1 VTDVAVELIQ
11 RDLESLFASYEPGR
25 TNLIPILHELQ
36 NRFGHVPRESI
47 PLLARA
53 LKLSESEIY
62 GVTTF
67 YSHFRLAP
75 IGRHHIT
82 VCSGTSCHVEQ
93 GPRLLEQLHRLLQI
107 SPGQRTADR
116 QFSLSTVPCFGC
128 CAAAPVMM
136 IDGQLYPH
144 MTPAKLAAVLA
155 DHGFSPVRGANEA
168 A

>member
-1 VTDVAVELIQ
+1 MDVAVDQVQ
-11 RDLESLFASYEPGR
+11 RYLESLFASCEPGR
-25 TNLIPILHELQ
+25 TNLIPILHALQ
-36 NRFGHVPRESI
+36 DRFGYVPRESI
-47 PLLARA
+47 PPLARA
-53 LKLSESEIY
+53 LDLSESEIY

-82 VCSGTSCHVEQ
+82 LCSGTSCHVEQ
-93 GPRLLEQLHRLLQI
+93 GARLLDELRRLLEI
-107 SPGQRTADR
+107 SPGQRTADG
-116 QFSLSTVPCFGC
+116 QFSLATAPCFGC

-144 MTPAKLAAVLA
+144 VTPAKLPTVLA
-155 DHGFSPVRGANEA
+155 QYGFAPARGAHEA

>member
-1 VTDVAVELIQ
+1 MDVPVEPTQ
-11 RDLESLFASYEPGR
+11 RDLESLVACCEPGR

-36 NRFGHVPRESI
+36 NRFGYVPRESVR
-47 PLLARA
+47 LLARA
-53 LKLSESEIY
+53 LNLSESEIY
-62 GVTTF
+62 GVATF
-67 YSHFRLAP
+67 YSHFRLTP

-93 GPRLLEQLHRLLQI
+93 GPRLLDELRRLLHI

-136 IDGQLYPH
+136 IDGQLHPH

-155 DHGFSPVRGANEA
+155 DYGFSAARGANEA

>member
-1 VTDVAVELIQ
+1 MDVPVEQLQ
-11 RDLESLFASYEPGR
+11 RDLESLFASYEPGP

-47 PLLARA
+47 RLLARA
-53 LKLSESEIY
+53 LNLSESEIY
-62 GVTTF
+62 GVATF

-82 VCSGTSCHVEQ
+82 VCRGTTCHVEQ
-93 GPRLLEQLHRLLQI
+93 GPRLLDELRRLLHI
-107 SPGQRTADR
+107 SPGERTADR

-144 MTPAKLAAVLA
+144 VTPAKLAALLT
-155 DHGFSPVRGANEA
+155 DYGFSAARGAHEA